1 MRIVLALVVL
11 AVLAVLVV
19 VGLRFDDIADNS
31 GSGDAV
37 IESSDDSASGETDAG
52 AGDDATSETETAA
65 TGTEPSVDDQSSD
78 TADQDAAANGAADDA
93 DEVAQQD
100 DGDGTIRPSFDIV
113 RVERTGDA
121 VMAGRAAPFATV
133 EIYDHNG
140 LVAST
145 QADEKGDWVIVLEE
159 PLEAGSHELWL
170 ESPDAEGEKSVTSQE
185 TVVMLV
191 PDADDAEGG
200 AEVTVT
206 THIDPDEGTEEGT
219 GDLSNDAIAVLLPK
233 DGDGKVEI
241 LQEPEEG
248 VGIAGGDGLSLD
260 TLDYDETGDVS
271 LSGRAEPGAEV
282 RAYVDGELAGRT
294 LADTAGNWRMTLEK
308 PVDLGLHALRVEQVD
323 EQGQVLGRLE
333 TPFDRESLQFPE
345 SAEPLVIIQ
354 PGNNLWTIARH
365 TYGSGVHYTQI
376 FKANQGQIADPH
388 LIYPGQIFVLP
399 AVN

>member
-1 MRIVLALVVL
+1 MLTRATVPRQTRTRRQPAPNRATTIKHLKCAGQETAGE
-11 AVLAVLVV
+11 AV
-19 VGLRFDDIADNS
+19 
-31 GSGDAV
+31 
-37 IESSDDSASGETDAG
+37 EQDAG
-52 AGDDATSETETAA
+52 
-65 TGTEPSVDDQSSD
+65 
-78 TADQDAAANGAADDA
+78 
-93 DEVAQQD
+93 
-100 DGDGTIRPSFDIV
+100 DGVIRPSFDIV

-133 EIYDHNG
+133 EIHDHTG
-140 LVAST
+140 IVAST
-145 QADEKGDWVIVLEE
+145 QADEKGDWVIVLED

-170 ESPDAEGEKSVTSQE
+170 ESQETEGGESATSQQ

-191 PDADDAEGG
+191 PDADDAEGS

-219 GDLSNDAIAVLLPK
+219 GDLANDAIAVLLPK

-241 LQEPEEG
+241 LQEPEDG
-248 VGIAGGDGLSLD
+248 VGISGGDGLSLD

-294 LADTAGNWRMTLEK
+294 LADTAGNWRMTLEQ
-308 PVDLGLHALRVEQVD
+308 PVELGLHALRVEQVD

-376 FKANQGQIADPH
+376 FKANEGQIADPH